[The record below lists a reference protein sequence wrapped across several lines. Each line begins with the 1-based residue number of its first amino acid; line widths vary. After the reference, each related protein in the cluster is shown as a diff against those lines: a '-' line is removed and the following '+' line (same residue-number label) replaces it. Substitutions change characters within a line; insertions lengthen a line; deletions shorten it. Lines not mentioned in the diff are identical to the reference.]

1 MQIFAGEELR
11 GQSAELRRAAA
22 MAADSLIQETI
33 ALAVGPTNGR
43 RPIPFNL
50 WAGTILR
57 GHAARQRR
65 AGAM

>member
-22 MAADSLIQETI
+22 MAADSIIQETI

-43 RPIPFNL
+43 RPASDSI
-50 WAGTILR
+50 
-57 GHAARQRR
+57 
-65 AGAM
+65 